1 MSNVSRDPDDRDV
14 GAAPAPLTAPEHKFR
29 LASKGDPLALLT
41 SRTSG
46 GVKAVRAALAGATSY
61 SYTSGSTHHFYHYP
75 ARFAP
80 PIAREVLS
88 SFSSPG
94 DWVLDPFM
102 GGGTTIIEGLALGRR
117 LIGVDLN
124 ALGHFVTSVRT
135 RPIPPKDQKAVRD
148 WARLVCESVTGSDT
162 SWIDPTPI
170 RNLPTPVATFMSGAL
185 MLAAGMPRRQRDFAR
200 CALLRLGQWALD
212 CRDFVAPRRK
222 QLARRL
228 PTLVDEMIEG
238 LASFTSGCRSTGLA
252 SEDIVRN
259 RILLRRNAIGLEE
272 EAIFRTERVKP
283 RLVFT
288 SPPYPGVNVLYHRW
302 QYRGRKE
309 TPAPYW
315 IANVPDGYGQSFYT
329 GGSRTPT
336 GLKNY
341 FEMITAAF
349 QSIARVIAPDGLVVQ
364 LVGFSDSATQLPLY
378 LESMQKAGLEEC
390 HVEGGRLGRR
400 VPNRKWYAKLKGAVD
415 ASTEVL
421 LIHRRRPRWS

>member
-1 MSNVSRDPDDRDV
+1 MADGSN
-14 GAAPAPLTAPEHKFR
+14 LTASLSGQFGLPAR
-29 LASKGDPLALLT
+29 LDSRSALEPQG
-41 SRTSG
+41 SRRVEG
-46 GVKAVRAALAGATSY
+46 VRAALAGATSY

-80 PIAREVLS
+80 PIAREVLT
-88 SFSSPG
+88 SFSTPG
-94 DWVLDPFM
+94 DLVLDPFM

-124 ALGHFVTSVRT
+124 ALAHFVTKVRT
-135 RPIPPKDQKAVRD
+135 LPITSKDEIAIRL
-148 WARLVCESVTGSDT
+148 WARLVGETVTSPDT
-162 SWIDPTPI
+162 SWIDPAPV

-185 MLAAGMPRRQRDFAR
+185 TLAVGLSRRQRDFAR

-222 QLARRL
+222 RLGRRL
-228 PTLVDEMIEG
+228 PFLVDEMIDG
-238 LASFTSGCRSTGLA
+238 LRSFTSNCLSTGLTTQA
-252 SEDIVRN
+252 IAHS
-259 RILLRRNAIGLEE
+259 RILLHRSAVGMENEPV
-272 EAIFRTERVKP
+272 FRGRYTRPK
-283 RLVFT
+283 LVFT

-315 IANVPDGYGQSFYT
+315 IANVPDGFGSSFYT

-336 GLKNY
+336 GLNNY
-341 FEMITAAF
+341 FDMITSAF
-349 QSIARVIAPDGLVVQ
+349 RSVVKVIDRDAIVVQ
-364 LVGFSDSATQLPLY
+364 LVGFSDSEGQLPRY
-378 LESMQKAGLEEC
+378 LDAMERAGLEEC
-390 HVEGGRLGRR
+390 HIDGGRLGRR

-421 LIHRRRPRWS
+421 LIHRPSRSWT